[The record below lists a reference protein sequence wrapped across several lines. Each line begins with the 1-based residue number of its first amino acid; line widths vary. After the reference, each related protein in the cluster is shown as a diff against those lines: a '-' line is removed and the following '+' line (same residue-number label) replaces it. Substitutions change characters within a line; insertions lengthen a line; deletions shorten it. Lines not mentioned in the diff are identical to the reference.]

1 MHTVLNVTAGRA
13 CGKKHVIIGLQ
24 SVDQGQVKCR
34 MKDKVPDKGASCD
47 IVLSG
52 SACRLR

>member
-1 MHTVLNVTAGRA
+1 MRKNAYCLK

-34 MKDKVPDKGASCD
+34 MKDKVPDKGAGCD

-52 SACRLR
+52 SAYRLR